1 MVLMTDVEET
11 KLPGVGVRHDF
22 ATRSGRRVG
31 VIVHHSGDRELLIYD
46 DDDPD
51 RTREAVR
58 LNQADAHTLGDLLGL
73 ARLKDRVDE
82 VVHQSIEGLT
92 IDWIPVRVGSAAANR
107 TIGDLQLRQRTGATI
122 VAVIRGDQ
130 THASPGPDFELAA
143 RDTAVIVGTADGV
156 ADAITL
162 LRAN

>member
-1 MVLMTDVEET
+1 MTDVEET

-22 ATRSGRRVG
+22 ATGSGRRVG

-82 VVHQSIEGLT
+82 VLHQSIEGLT
-92 IDWIPVRVGSAAANR
+92 IDWIPVRDGSAAAGH

-122 VAVIRGDQ
+122 VAVIRGERTD
-130 THASPGPDFELAA
+130 ASPGPEFEFAV
-143 RDTAVIVGTADGV
+143 RDTAVIVGTAEGV

-162 LRAN
+162 LQAS

>member
-1 MVLMTDVEET
+1 
-11 KLPGVGVRHDF
+11 
-22 ATRSGRRVG
+22 
-31 VIVHHSGDRELLIYD
+31 
-46 DDDPD
+46 
-51 RTREAVR
+51 
-58 LNQADAHTLGDLLGL
+58 LGL

-162 LRAN
+162 LRAS